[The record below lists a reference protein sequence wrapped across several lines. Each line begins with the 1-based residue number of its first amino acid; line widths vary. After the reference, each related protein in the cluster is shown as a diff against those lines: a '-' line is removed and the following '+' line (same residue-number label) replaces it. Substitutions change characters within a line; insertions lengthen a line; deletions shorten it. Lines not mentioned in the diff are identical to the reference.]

1 MAIGFIEEGIVS
13 FSEKIYST
21 KVHAHYA
28 IELAF
33 ARSGFLN
40 ISTGDQHFN
49 NIQAAIIASN
59 TPHTFDCLNGEC
71 FLYFIDPT
79 TNLGEYLTDYYDL
92 ASRQMVVLGSNEID
106 RYKNGAEF
114 SLPEFAGSRPKKISE
129 RTAKCLRM
137 IESQITEED
146 LSVGQLAQ
154 KLFVSES
161 RLAHLFKAEMG
172 ISIRQY
178 ILWKKMELAAI
189 KAIEGLSL
197 TKSAHLAGFTDSS
210 HFIKVFRKMFGVK
223 PFFVLKG

>member
-13 FSEKIYST
+13 FSDSIYST

-40 ISTGDQHFN
+40 ISTGSQQFT

-59 TPHTFDCLNGEC
+59 TPHGFDCLNGEC
-71 FLYFIDPT
+71 LIYFIDPT
-79 TNLGEYLTDYYDL
+79 TKLGEYLTDYYHLDVEKV
-92 ASRQMVVLGSNEID
+92 VVLGNDEID
-106 RYKNGAEF
+106 RYKNDGEYL
-114 SLPEFAGSRPKKISE
+114 LPDFTGSHPKKISE
-129 RTAKCLRM
+129 RTAQCLET
-137 IESQITEED
+137 IESHITEEE

-161 RLAHLFKAEMG
+161 RLAHLFKEEMG

-178 ILWKKMELAAI
+178 ILWKKMELAAM
-189 KAIEGLSL
+189 KAIEGHSL
-197 TKSAHLAGFTDSS
+197 TKSAHLAGFSDSS

-223 PFFVLKG
+223 PFFALKG

>member
-13 FSEKIYST
+13 FSEKNYST
-21 KVHAHYA
+21 RVHAHYA

-33 ARSGFLN
+33 ARSGYLN
-40 ISTGDQHFN
+40 ISSGDQHFK

-59 TPHTFDCLNGEC
+59 TLHTFDCLNGEC
-71 FLYFIDPT
+71 LLYFIDPT
-79 TNLGEYLTDYYDL
+79 THLGEYLTAHYDL
-92 ASRQMVVLGSNEID
+92 ESRQMVVFDSDEID
-106 RYKNGAEF
+106 RYKNGGEF
-114 SLPEFAGSRPKKISE
+114 SLPAFVRSQPKRISE

-137 IESQITEED
+137 IESEITEED
-146 LSVGQLAQ
+146 LKVGRLAQ

-161 RLAHLFKAEMG
+161 RLAHLFKEEMG

-223 PFFVLKG
+223 PFFALKG